1 MDVLRGD
8 EIGDA
13 AGIARGAAALR
24 FVLPRCG
31 DEFTDSAVT
40 IMYDVAGIYPRHRKW
55 TKDLLSILRDAA
67 ESGALYSGVGPSAT
81 AASVN
86 LDDLLYRLWS
96 DLVVR

>member
-1 MDVLRGD
+1 MDVLRGG
-8 EIGDA
+8 EIGEG

-31 DEFTDSAVT
+31 DEFTESAVT
-40 IMYDVAGIYPRHRKW
+40 IMYDVAGIYPRRRMW
-55 TKDLLSILRDAA
+55 TQELISLIRDAV
-67 ESGALYSGVGPSAT
+67 EGGALYSGVGPSAT